1 MSRRIISLALMALIA
16 IPLMAFDLVVP
27 APGDGSYMLLDGD
40 EEFIV
45 DDTVYFKRAFDS
57 RILAERFT
65 DHITSL
71 SWGDDEGLI
80 VLMNA
85 SEAEI
90 EGCMY
95 SLYMV
100 GDEPDM
106 LIVDSPLDIDML
118 KRLDVDEVYH
128 VGDMSGSTRAMLR
141 RSGIDFMELDGG
153 DIIRFED
160 GKTRVITGD
169 GPAHDGVFVTCPT
182 CGTVIYVPMP

>member
-1 MSRRIISLALMALIA
+1 MSRRIISLALIALIA
-16 IPLMAFDLVVP
+16 MPLMAFDLVVP
-27 APGDGSYMLLDGD
+27 SPGDGSYMLLDGD

-95 SLYMV
+95 SLNMV

-182 CGTVIYVPMP
+182 CGTVIYVPVP

>member
-1 MSRRIISLALMALIA
+1 MSRRIISLALIALIA
-16 IPLMAFDLVVP
+16 MPLMAFDLVVP
-27 APGDGSYMLLDGD
+27 SPGDGSYMLLDGD

-182 CGTVIYVPMP
+182 CGTVIYVPVP

>member
-1 MSRRIISLALMALIA
+1 MSRRIISLALIALIA
-16 IPLMAFDLVVP
+16 MPLMAFDLVVP
-27 APGDGSYMLLDGD
+27 SPGDGSYMLLDGD

>member
-1 MSRRIISLALMALIA
+1 MSRRIISLALIALIA
-16 IPLMAFDLVVP
+16 MPLMAFDLVVP
-27 APGDGSYMLLDGD
+27 SPGDGSYMLLDGD

-57 RILAERFT
+57 HILAERFT

-80 VLMNA
+80 VLLNA

-182 CGTVIYVPMP
+182 CGTVIYVPVP